1 MLVGVVAVCRL
12 CCGVVFR
19 KHRGETMK
27 SFGVLATLIS
37 AAALAGMTGTASAQT
52 QGSTAQHVQLQKT
65 IGQAKPDIV
74 PSLIVMNS
82 RGATLQ
88 GGKLVLTGMS
98 PNSIIFADRPVRSAG
113 HDLTSRIIEDWGIGA
128 DNFAKDPP
136 NATVSGFSKDGSGIR
151 DAVVVLKSP
160 KLEGDKLTFDVDV
173 LEGDLN
179 GADGPASI
187 FIDLIGRPFTP
198 LSFAGVARRIG
209 LSRRLL
215 CRRGNG
221 WRSGRRR
228 GCGRCRCCL
237 RGSLRGALWLCTP
250 AACLLCATL
259 RLLPA
264 AALLLTNM
272 IWNAPFAGRG
282 RSALRDNIAGRHVA
296 IASALIGFSAA
307 TMNGPGRH
315 RHEKTSDHCNGF
327 ELDRLGDGVRV
338 RAGHVGRSRIAR
350 RHDGDRRQAASA
362 TRSEIRRRDQG

>member
-1 MLVGVVAVCRL
+1 MKAFGVIVTLMSASALVG
-12 CCGVVFR
+12 
-19 KHRGETMK
+19 
-27 SFGVLATLIS
+27 
-37 AAALAGMTGTASAQT
+37 AAGIASAQT
-52 QGSTAQHVQLQKT
+52 QGGTAPHVQLQKT

-113 HDLTSRIIEDWGIGA
+113 HDLTSRIIEDWGSGA

-198 LSFAGVARRIG
+198 LSFAGVARR
-209 LSRRLL
+209 SAY
-215 CRRGNG
+215 
-221 WRSGRRR
+221 
-228 GCGRCRCCL
+228 
-237 RGSLRGALWLCTP
+237 RGAYYAGAVTAGAV
-250 AACLLCATL
+250 AAGAVAAG
-259 RLLPA
+259 A
-264 AALLLTNM
+264 AAAYA
-272 IWNAPFAGRG
+272 APYATPYPY
-282 RSALRDNIAGRHVA
+282 
-296 IASALIGFSAA
+296 ASPPAYYPPRCGYYPL
-307 TMNGPGRH
+307 PP
-315 RHEKTSDHCNGF
+315 CY
-327 ELDRLGDGVRV
+327 
-338 RAGHVGRSRIAR
+338 
-350 RHDGDRRQAASA
+350 
-362 TRSEIRRRDQG
+362 